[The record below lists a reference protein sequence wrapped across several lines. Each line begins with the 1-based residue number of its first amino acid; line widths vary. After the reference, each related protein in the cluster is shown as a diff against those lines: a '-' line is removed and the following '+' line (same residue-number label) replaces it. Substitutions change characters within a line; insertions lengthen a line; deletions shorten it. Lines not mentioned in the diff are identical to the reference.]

1 MKIKPMR
8 RVNWR
13 KCKNKWIIFQVP
25 KEQKGTYQRKTKKR
39 KLLSKISKNRL
50 LLRKTYKVIAQKFAK
65 SKASLKFPSI
75 CNIETQI
82 KIFILHNKNKFNY
95 QMEDKKFQK
104 DK

>member
-8 RVNWR
+8 RGNWR

-25 KEQKGTYQRKTKKR
+25 KEQKGTNQRKTKKR